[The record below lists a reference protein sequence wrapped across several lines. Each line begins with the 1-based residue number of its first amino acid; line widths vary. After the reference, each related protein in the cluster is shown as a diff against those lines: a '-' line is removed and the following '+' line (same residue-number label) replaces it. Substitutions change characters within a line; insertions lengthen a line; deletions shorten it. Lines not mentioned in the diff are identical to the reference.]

1 MLFNLNDAQ
10 KQLVELCRELAADF
24 AKRTG
29 DHDREASHPSE
40 NYNRLREEGF
50 LSHNI
55 DKTFGGSGAGLFDHT
70 LAYEALAEGCPA
82 TALAFNMHASMVGP
96 LTESEY
102 VPEKTRQ
109 YIAKLAVEDG
119 ALIAGNFS
127 EATSTSLI
135 GERHLGTMA
144 KKVDGGWVIN
154 GRKMFASMLQAA
166 DYCAI
171 MAYPDGATD
180 PRAGLLILIPT
191 KSEGRSVIENWDVM
205 GMRAT
210 RSDSMI
216 LKDCF
221 VPEHNTLYLTDNI
234 QPFRADQAHWF
245 WASYT
250 PVYLGVAAAAYKEVV
265 KVLKER
271 KPPGYTQSL
280 AYHPDAR
287 RKVAEMAVDIEAARL
302 VVYNSA
308 WMLDSQGPTPE
319 SLAALFRA
327 KYTVGEMCTRV
338 TRMALRLGGAHT
350 IFKGSRIEQM
360 FRDGALAPIQ
370 APQADFCLLN
380 IALHELDIN
389 PADLAS
395 PLKRVD
401 DDEPP
406 PAF

>member
-1 MLFNLNDAQ
+1 M
-10 KQLVELCRELAADF
+10 
-24 AKRTG
+24 
-29 DHDREASHPSE
+29 
-40 NYNRLREEGF
+40 
-50 LSHNI
+50 
-55 DKTFGGSGAGLFDHT
+55 
-70 LAYEALAEGCPA
+70 
-82 TALAFNMHASMVGP
+82 
-96 LTESEY
+96 
-102 VPEKTRQ
+102 
-109 YIAKLAVEDG
+109 
-119 ALIAGNFS
+119 
-127 EATSTSLI
+127 
-135 GERHLGTMA
+135 
-144 KKVDGGWVIN
+144 
-154 GRKMFASMLQAA
+154 
-166 DYCAI
+166 
-171 MAYPDGATD
+171 
-180 PRAGLLILIPT
+180 
-191 KSEGRSVIENWDVM
+191 
-205 GMRAT
+205 
-210 RSDSMI
+210 
-216 LKDCF
+216 
-221 VPEHNTLYLTDNI
+221 
-234 QPFRADQAHWF
+234 
-245 WASYT
+245 
-250 PVYLGVAAAAYKEVV
+250 V

>member
-1 MLFNLNDAQ
+1 MLFDLSDEQN
-10 KQLVELCRELAADF
+10 KLVGLCRELAADF
-24 AKRTG
+24 VTRSS
-29 DHDREASHPSE
+29 DHDREASHPRE
-40 NYNRLREEGF
+40 NYKRLREEGF
-50 LSHNI
+50 LGHNI
-55 DKTFGGSGAGLFDHT
+55 GKVFGGGGAGLFDHT

-102 VPEKTRQ
+102 VPEDTRRF
-109 YIAKLAVEDG
+109 IAKLAVEDG

-135 GERHLGTMA
+135 GERHLGTIA
-144 KKVDGGWVIN
+144 KRVDGGWIIN

-171 MAYPDGATD
+171 LTYPEGQSAQ
-180 PRAGLLILIPT
+180 RAGLFILIPKET
-191 KSEGRSVIENWDVM
+191 EGRSVIENWDVM

-210 RSDSMI
+210 RSDSMV
-216 LKDCF
+216 LEECF
-221 VPEHNTLYLTDNI
+221 IPERYALYLTDNI

-265 KVLKER
+265 KALKGR
-271 KPPGYTQSL
+271 TPPGYTQSL
-280 AYHPDAR
+280 AYHPDTR

-319 SLAALFRA
+319 SLSALFRA

-338 TRMALRLGGAHT
+338 TRTALRLGGAHT

-380 IALHELDIN
+380 IALHELDID
-389 PADLAS
+389 PAELAA
-395 PLKRVD
+395 PLKREAD
-401 DDEPP
+401 YEPP